1 MDNSKSYVLDSRA
14 GSQQLVDANGTRV
27 KKFYGSISGRAKFMD
42 RQSLANKTG
51 DQRFAAKIPPGTKVN
66 MEMLPLILN

>member
-51 DQRFAAKIPPGTKVN
+51 D
-66 MEMLPLILN
+66 